1 MAILN
6 VDAAKGTIGAAAN
19 RAVIIGVL
27 IVQADAAAADHD
39 LFNGRIFSTCADD
52 IARQHGA
59 VRDLQLFQRLCV
71 SYCVHGFVHKNA
83 VGVQIGIPNGNA
95 PIAADAN
102 ASKMRQPDLAVFNN
116 ELAVAAHAD
125 PIGENGECVR
135 GCNAAVSDGELPT
148 RRVCV
153 PADQNLFGAERRKL
167 CVRNGDA
174 SNASAGGSA
183 DAGAVLTGNGFN
195 HIAVDG
201 DAFAIHSLGIAVR
214 KATDGCAAA
223 LGGNGDLTAGDANV
237 ALTADA
243 CRTAFSD
250 RMDDA
255 AGDGDTALAC
265 ASIANGGVIAIGC
278 GFYRSSIDGNGCC
291 PDDFKSASADAEAI
305 SLGSCLDSTAVD
317 GDTAVFKRP
326 DPVSGEHPV
335 RIFSKVVDAP
345 TGGYIAVVDG
355 DRAAISCGDRI
366 VGSLGDDRASVDGN
380 AATITVVARA
390 DAYACHSKR
399 IAFRQG
405 KGFGTD
411 DAAVDGDA
419 AALPAVVDLTAV
431 GGAKLNFF
439 CTCPTDGGG
448 IILPLGA
455 DIAAVDDDR
464 ALAFADTI
472 VACSPART
480 AADAGHSAI
489 RPYRVMDHPVE
500 VEIRREARRQ
510 PAHGAL
516 IGALSVDGEGVAH
529 LYIDAP
535 LRREVAAVR

>member
-1 MAILN
+1 M
-6 VDAAKGTIGAAAN
+6 
-19 RAVIIGVL
+19 
-27 IVQADAAAADHD
+27 
-39 LFNGRIFSTCADD
+39 
-52 IARQHGA
+52 
-59 VRDLQLFQRLCV
+59 
-71 SYCVHGFVHKNA
+71 
-83 VGVQIGIPNGNA
+83 QIGIPDGDA

-102 ASKMRQPDLAVFNN
+102 ASQMRQPDLAVFND
-116 ELAVAAHAD
+116 ELAIAAHAD
-125 PIGENGECVR
+125 PIGTSGEFVR
-135 GCNAAVSDGELPT
+135 GFNVAVSDGELPA

-153 PADQNLFGAERRKL
+153 PADQNLFGAEKRKR

-174 SNASAGGSA
+174 SDASAGSSA
-183 DAGAVLTGNGFN
+183 DAGAVGAGNGLDR
-195 HIAVDG
+195 IAVDG
-201 DAFAIHSLGIAVR
+201 DAFAIHTLGIAVR
-214 KATDGCAAA
+214 KAADGCAAA
-223 LGGNGDLTAGDANV
+223 LSGNGELTADDANV

-250 RMDDA
+250 RMDDTA
-255 AGDGDTALAC
+255 VDGDAALAF
-265 ASIANGGVIAIGC
+265 AFIANGGVIAIGR
-278 GFYRSSIDGNGCC
+278 GFYRSFVDGNGHC
-291 PDDFKSASADAEAI
+291 PGVINSGSADAEAI
-305 SLGSCLDSTAVD
+305 SLGSCLDRAAVD
-317 GDTAVFKRP
+317 DDAAALIRP

-335 RIFSKVVDAP
+335 RIFSKVVDAS
-345 TGGYIAVVDG
+345 TGGYIAAVDG

-366 VGSLGDDRASVDGN
+366 VGSLGDDRSAVDGD
-380 AATITVVARA
+380 AAAISHLACA
-390 DAYACHSKR
+390 DPYAVHSKR

-411 DAAVDGDA
+411 NAAIDGDA

-480 AADAGHSAI
+480 AADAGHPGI
-489 RPYRVMDHPVE
+489 RPYRVIDHPVE

>member
-1 MAILN
+1 M
-6 VDAAKGTIGAAAN
+6 
-19 RAVIIGVL
+19 
-27 IVQADAAAADHD
+27 
-39 LFNGRIFSTCADD
+39 
-52 IARQHGA
+52 
-59 VRDLQLFQRLCV
+59 
-71 SYCVHGFVHKNA
+71 
-83 VGVQIGIPNGNA
+83 
-95 PIAADAN
+95 
-102 ASKMRQPDLAVFNN
+102 
-116 ELAVAAHAD
+116 
-125 PIGENGECVR
+125 
-135 GCNAAVSDGELPT
+135 
-148 RRVCV
+148 
-153 PADQNLFGAERRKL
+153 
-167 CVRNGDA
+167 
-174 SNASAGGSA
+174 
-183 DAGAVLTGNGFN
+183 
-195 HIAVDG
+195 
-201 DAFAIHSLGIAVR
+201 
-214 KATDGCAAA
+214 
-223 LGGNGDLTAGDANV
+223 
-237 ALTADA
+237 
-243 CRTAFSD
+243 
-250 RMDDA
+250 
-255 AGDGDTALAC
+255 
-265 ASIANGGVIAIGC
+265 
-278 GFYRSSIDGNGCC
+278 
-291 PDDFKSASADAEAI
+291 
-305 SLGSCLDSTAVD
+305 
-317 GDTAVFKRP
+317 
-326 DPVSGEHPV
+326 
-335 RIFSKVVDAP
+335 RIFSKVVDAS

-464 ALAFADTI
+464 TLAFADTI

-516 IGALSVDGEGVAH
+516 IGALGVDGKGIAH